1 MQRTMSSSS
10 SYLHP
15 ASLTLPASTMHRI
28 PQRTIVLIGMM
39 GVGKTTIGRRL
50 AQLLGRRF
58 VDADAEIERAA
69 GCSITEIFERHGE
82 AFFRNG
88 ERRVITR
95 LLDGAPC
102 VLATGGGAWMNKE
115 TRSRIRQRGLSVW
128 LRAPIPVLLKR
139 VHGRHGRPLLAT
151 GNPHEILSNLAE
163 QRHPV
168 YAEADLIVDCGD
180 ETVEQGVEKLHAA
193 LTTWQPP
200 EKVHVALQNHAYDV
214 LIGKDLIERAGRW
227 LAPLLPQ
234 KRAVIITDEHVAT
247 LHLSRLEAALAET
260 EIRFDTLRVPQG
272 EGSKSLSH
280 YSDLITRV
288 LALGIERHTTIIAFG
303 GGVVGDLAGF
313 IAATALRGLPF
324 VQIPTTLL
332 SQVDSSV
339 GGKTGINSP
348 SGKNLIGAFHQ
359 PISVLADSSV
369 LATLPRRERVAGYA
383 EILKAG
389 LISDP
394 ELFAWCETHGARVL
408 DGDPHI
414 VAEAVKRACAFKAKV
429 VAHDEREVAPQ
440 NGRALLNL
448 GHTFGHAIEAEMG
461 YNGRLLHGEAVSI
474 GLHLAMRL
482 SVRLGYAKASDLNRL
497 NTHLQQLNMPMS
509 IRALSNNFSAT
520 TLINNMLRD
529 KKMKNGKIAFILL
542 RGVGKAF
549 THCDVSLDQV
559 KTLLQEDGCAP

>member
-1 MQRTMSSSS
+1 
-10 SYLHP
+10 
-15 ASLTLPASTMHRI
+15 MHRI

-151 GNPHEILSNLAE
+151 GNPHDILSSLAE
-163 QRHPV
+163 QRHPI

-180 ETVEQGVEKLHAA
+180 ETVEQGVEKLHEA
-193 LTTWQPP
+193 LSTWQPP

-214 LIGKDLIERAGRW
+214 LIGKDLIDRAGRW
-227 LAPLLPQ
+227 LAPILPQ
-234 KRAVIITDEHVAT
+234 KRVVIITDEHVAT
-247 LHLSRLEAALAET
+247 LHLTRLETALAET

-272 EGSKSLSH
+272 EGSKSLSR
-280 YSDLITRV
+280 YSDLMSRV
-288 LALGIERHTTIIAFG
+288 LALGIERHTTIVALG

-313 IAATALRGLPF
+313 VAATALRGLPF

-359 PISVLADSSV
+359 PVSVLADSSV

-383 EILKAG
+383 EIVKAG
-389 LISDP
+389 LIGDP
-394 ELFAWCETHGARVL
+394 ELFAWCEANGAHVL
-408 DGDPHI
+408 DGNPFAL
-414 VAEAVKRACAFKAKV
+414 AEAVKRACAFKAKV
-429 VAHDEREVAPQ
+429 VAQDEREIAAQ

-448 GHTFGHAIEAEMG
+448 GHTFGHALEAEMG

-482 SVRLGYAKASDLNRL
+482 SVQLGYAKESDLERL
-497 NTHLQQLNMPMS
+497 DTHLQALNMPMS
-509 IRALSNNFSAT
+509 IHTLSNNFSAT
-520 TLINNMLRD
+520 TLVNNMMRD

-542 RGVGKAF
+542 RGIGKAF
-549 THCDVSLDQV
+549 TNCDVPLEQV
-559 KTLLQEDGCAP
+559 KTLLEDEGCTP

>member
-1 MQRTMSSSS
+1 
-10 SYLHP
+10 
-15 ASLTLPASTMHRI
+15 MHRI

-95 LLDGAPC
+95 LMDGPPC

-151 GNPHEILSNLAE
+151 GNPYDILSRLAE
-163 QRHPV
+163 ERHPL

-180 ETVEQGVEKLHAA
+180 ETVEQGVDKLHEALAA
-193 LTTWQPP
+193 WQPP
-200 EKVHVALQNHAYDV
+200 EKVHVALNNHAYDV
-214 LIGKDLIERAGRW
+214 LIGKDLIDRAGRW

-234 KRAVIITDEHVAT
+234 KRVVIITDEHVAT
-247 LHLSRLEAALAET
+247 LHLPRLERALAET
-260 EIRFDTLRVPQG
+260 NIRFDTLQVPRG
-272 EGSKSLSH
+272 EGSKSFSC
-280 YSDLITRV
+280 YSDLMNRV
-288 LALGIERHTTIIAFG
+288 LALGIERHTTIVALG

-339 GGKTGINSP
+339 GGKTGINAP
-348 SGKNLIGAFHQ
+348 AGKNLIGAFHQ
-359 PISVLADSSV
+359 PIAVLADSST

-389 LISDP
+389 LIGDP
-394 ELFAWCETHGARVL
+394 DLFAWCEAHGADVL
-408 DGDPHI
+408 DGNPQ
-414 VAEAVKRACAFKAKV
+414 ALTEAVRRACAFKAKV
-429 VAHDEREVAPQ
+429 VTQDERETASQ

-448 GHTFGHAIEAEMG
+448 GHTFGHALEAEMG
-461 YNGRLLHGEAVSI
+461 YDGRLLHGEAVSI
-474 GLHLAMRL
+474 GLQMAMKL
-482 SVRLGYAKASDLNRL
+482 SVELGYAKETDLERL
-497 NTHLQQLNMPMS
+497 DKHLTQLDMPKS
-509 IRALSNNFSAT
+509 IRRLGNHFSAT
-520 TLINNMLRD
+520 TLIENMMRD
-529 KKMKNGKIAFILL
+529 KKMKDGKLTFILL
-542 RGVGKAF
+542 RGIGKAF
-549 THCDVSLDQV
+549 TNRDVELGPV
-559 KTLLQEDGCAP
+559 RVLLEDAGCAP

>member
-1 MQRTMSSSS
+1 
-10 SYLHP
+10 
-15 ASLTLPASTMHRI
+15 MHRI

>member
-1 MQRTMSSSS
+1 
-10 SYLHP
+10 
-15 ASLTLPASTMHRI
+15 MHRI

-180 ETVEQGVEKLHAA
+180 ETVEQGVEKLHVA

-260 EIRFDTLRVPQG
+260 EIRFDTLHVPQG

-408 DGDPHI
+408 DGDPQI

-429 VAHDEREVAPQ
+429 VAHDEREVAAQ

-474 GLHLAMRL
+474 GLHMAMRL
-482 SVRLGYAKASDLNRL
+482 SVELGYAKNSDLDRL
-497 NTHLQQLNMPMS
+497 DTHLKTLNMPLS
-509 IRALSNNFSAT
+509 IRALSNHFSAT
-520 TLINNMLRD
+520 TLINNMMRD

-542 RGVGKAF
+542 RGIGKAF
-549 THCDVSLDQV
+549 TNSDVSLDQV
-559 KTLLQEDGCAP
+559 KTLLEEEGCAP

>member
-1 MQRTMSSSS
+1 
-10 SYLHP
+10 
-15 ASLTLPASTMHRI
+15 MHRI

-82 AFFRNG
+82 TFFRNG

-95 LLDGAPC
+95 LMDGPPC

-115 TRSRIRQRGLSVW
+115 TRARIRQRGLSVW

-151 GNPHEILSNLAE
+151 GNPHDILSRLAE

-180 ETVEQGVEKLHAA
+180 ETVEQGVEKLHEA
-193 LTTWQPP
+193 LAIWQPP

-214 LIGKDLIERAGRW
+214 MIGKNLIDRAGRW
-227 LAPLLPQ
+227 LAPILPQ
-234 KRAVIITDEHVAT
+234 KRVVIITDKHVAA
-247 LHLSRLEAALAET
+247 LHLTRLEKALAET
-260 EIRFDTLRVPQG
+260 EIRFDTLTVPQG
-272 EGSKSLSH
+272 EGSKSLSR
-280 YSDLITRV
+280 YSDLMTRV
-288 LALGIERHTTIIAFG
+288 LALGIERHTTIIALG

-313 IAATALRGLPF
+313 VAATALRGLPF

-339 GGKTGINSP
+339 GGKTGINAP

-383 EILKAG
+383 EIVKAG
-389 LISDP
+389 LIGDP
-394 ELFAWCETHGARVL
+394 ELFAWCEANGAHVL
-408 DGDPHI
+408 NGNPQAL
-414 VAEAVKRACAFKAKV
+414 AEAVKRACAFKAKV
-429 VAHDEREVAPQ
+429 VAHDEREVAAQ

-448 GHTFGHAIEAEMG
+448 GHTFGHALEAEMG
-461 YNGRLLHGEAVSI
+461 YDGRLLHGEGVSI
-474 GLHLAMRL
+474 GLHLAMKL
-482 SVRLGYAKASDLNRL
+482 SVQLGHAKSSDLQRL
-497 NTHLQQLNMPMS
+497 DHHLRTLNMP
-509 IRALSNNFSAT
+509 LSLHRLGNNFSAN

-542 RGVGKAF
+542 RGIGKAF
-549 THCDVSLDQV
+549 TNCDVSLDQV
-559 KTLLQEDGCAP
+559 KSLLEKEGCTP

>member
-1 MQRTMSSSS
+1 MSSSS

>member
-1 MQRTMSSSS
+1 
-10 SYLHP
+10 
-15 ASLTLPASTMHRI
+15 
-28 PQRTIVLIGMM
+28 
-39 GVGKTTIGRRL
+39 
-50 AQLLGRRF
+50 
-58 VDADAEIERAA
+58 
-69 GCSITEIFERHGE
+69 
-82 AFFRNG
+82 
-88 ERRVITR
+88 
-95 LLDGAPC
+95 
-102 VLATGGGAWMNKE
+102 MNKE